1 MAGAQRKSK
10 LAKFDLAELDE
21 MAQDPGFKGMLSFL
35 DMPPDEK
42 KRLLD
47 LRREADVN
55 SPMGELPMG
64 CSRQPTEVSTN
75 SAYYDRQEPMGGS
88 PMGSLAEKP
97 ALYNSLELSKPATEQ
112 SPAHTRNITP
122 TRFGPGS
129 ERPVRPITG
138 QRPMGQSPMGQLLA
152 TTEAVKNS
160 PPYYAAEGVG
170 RRRLHYCTSVQ
181 DAHTA
186 GEIVAY
192 QTLWTHAKKLG
203 RSEPSGFV
211 VDLGL
216 KELCGLWKT
225 DHKHAKHLLSVLI
238 EKLNIEIVRQPN
250 YQAGI
255 PTRYRVFNFSQI
267 YERRRSRGLVWVLRT
282 RTIKFIELEIVNQ
295 LIAQTPMGGSPM
307 GESLFE
313 SETPMGQQPQ
323 SPMGQQDETPMGQQ
337 PTLPIKE
344 STQGSTQGNPTSP
357 HAALAHA
364 IHETTGLIFDDGGAA
379 NLIAACRR
387 NAPDATDAE
396 LTRIPVEVLLQA
408 IREKRHKPIG
418 WMIRMTPGLFATEA
432 LRLFRVERQ
441 AEAEQKRAREA
452 YWAAEAEKT
461 DQLHDQDE
469 STDEGREDD

>member
-1 MAGAQRKSK
+1 MASAQRKSK

-47 LRREADVN
+47 LRREADIN

-64 CSRQPTEVSTN
+64 HSSQTTEVLACSIHHDSDLPMGHSPMGALTEEPVLSKGFEPSKQPTE
-75 SAYYDRQEPMGGS
+75 Q
-88 PMGSLAEKP
+88 SL
-97 ALYNSLELSKPATEQ
+97 SHTE
-112 SPAHTRNITP
+112 SITP
-122 TRFGPGS
+122 ARFGPGS
-129 ERPVRPITG
+129 VRPVRPITG
-138 QRPMGQSPMGQLLA
+138 QQPMGQSPMGQLLA
-152 TTEAVKNS
+152 TTEAARNS
-160 PPYYAAEGVG
+160 PPYYVAEGVG

-192 QTLWTHAKKLG
+192 QTLWTHAKKFG

-267 YERRRSRGLVWVLRT
+267 YERRRGRGLVWVLRT
-282 RTIKFIELEIVNQ
+282 RTIRFIELEIVSQ
-295 LIAQTPMGGSPM
+295 LITQTPMGDSPT
-307 GESLFE
+307 GESLYE
-313 SETPMGQQPQ
+313 SESPMGQQPQ

-337 PTLPIKE
+337 PTHLIKE
-344 STQGSTQGNPTSP
+344 STQGSTQGNRTST
-357 HAALAHA
+357 HAVLAHA
-364 IHETTGLIFDDGGAA
+364 IHETTGLIFDDNGAA
-379 NLIAACRR
+379 NLIAACRH

-418 WMIRMTPGLFATEA
+418 WMIRMTPGLFAPEA
-432 LRLFRVERQ
+432 LRLFRAERQ
-441 AEAEQKRAREA
+441 AEAEQQRVREA

-461 DQLHDQDE
+461 EQLHDQDQ
-469 STDEGREDD
+469 STNQGTEDD